1 MSTQIRLAVF
11 DCDGTLVDSQHAIIT
26 CMQAAFDYE
35 RLPRPNDNQIRSIVG
50 LPLDVGISRLQPG
63 LPEQIIER
71 IRNGYRA
78 EWEKLKIS
86 AELQEP
92 LYPGAVTVLE
102 ELKVRGWRLG
112 IATGKSYRG
121 LIHTLK
127 MHHILDHFITLQT
140 ADRARGKP
148 DPEMLMNAMVEIK
161 ASPTA
166 TVMIGDTTFDMEMAQ
181 TAGISAIGVNWGY
194 HNCLDLKKSGA
205 YRVINSFSAL
215 PDLLDFIIKV

>member
-35 RLPRPNDNQIRSIVG
+35 RLPRPSDNQIRSI
-50 LPLDVGISRLQPG
+50 
-63 LPEQIIER
+63 QIIER

-92 LYPGAVTVLE
+92 LYPGAVTALE

-127 MHHILDHFITLQT
+127 MHHILEHFLTLQT

-148 DPEMLMNAMVEIK
+148 DPEMLLNAMVEIK

-205 YRVINSFSAL
+205 YSVIDSFSAL